1 MQKSDLDTPFIT
13 ADMDVVKRNIA
24 EMQKLVD
31 SHGKKLRPHSK
42 THKLPSVAQ
51 WQVEAGA
58 VGVCVQ
64 KTSEAEVLVRGGIR
78 DVFVSNEV
86 IGLRKTDRLAELATK
101 AKISVAV
108 DSELGIKQLSQSAK
122 SRGVEIGVYLDV
134 DVGMHRCGVQPNEAA
149 DLADVLSKSPNLHIV
164 GIMGYDGHSWIPLDN
179 VERLK
184 IVKKARRTL
193 QSAVKAVRGKGFD
206 FDVVSV
212 GGTPSTP
219 LWVEFDDITELQ
231 AGAYV
236 YNDAMQMER
245 GVPRSNCAVTLT
257 ATVMSK
263 PSKTQVVVDA
273 GSKSFALDYGRYP
286 VPFDDINGEVVGLSE
301 EHATLKSK
309 VGPIKAELGDRLA
322 FLPYHICTLID
333 LWDTIYFCHGDEIVS
348 SMRIEGRG
356 ART

>member
-1 MQKSDLDTPFIT
+1 LHTSDLDTPYIT
-13 ADMDVVKRNIA
+13 AEIDIVKHNIT

-42 THKLPSVAQ
+42 THKLSTIAK

-64 KTSEAEVLVRGGIR
+64 KTSEAEVLVKGGIR

-86 IGLRKTDRLAELATK
+86 IGLQKTNRLAELADK
-101 AKISVAV
+101 AKISVGV
-108 DSELGIKQLSQSAK
+108 DSELGIEQLSQSAK
-122 SRGVEIGVYLDV
+122 SSGVEIGVYLDV
-134 DVGMHRCGVQPNEAA
+134 DVGMHRCGVNPDQAA
-149 DLADVLSKSPNLHIV
+149 KLADILSKSANLHLV
-164 GIMGYDGHSWIPLDN
+164 GIMGYDGHSWVPLN
-179 VERLK
+179 SAERLK
-184 IVKKARRTL
+184 IVNEARSVL
-193 QSAVKAVRGKGFD
+193 QTAVKAVRRKGFGV
-206 FDVVSV
+206 DVISV

-219 LWVEFDDITELQ
+219 IWVNFDDITELQ

-236 YNDAMQMER
+236 YNDVMQMER
-245 GVPRSNCAVTLT
+245 STPKSNCAVTLT

-263 PSKTQVVVDA
+263 PSNFQAVVDA

-309 VGPIKAELGDRLA
+309 SGAIKAELGDRLA

-333 LWDTIYFCHGDEIVS
+333 LWDTIHFCSGDKIVS
-348 SMRIEGRG
+348 SMPIEGRG